1 MDRHGSSMLP
11 FPRSRMRKPVDLPIS
26 AVSRYCHDA
35 FVAMGAPVDQA
46 RTLADV
52 LLEADLRGHVD
63 HGSSLVALFRP
74 DIQAKLINISPRVQ
88 MLNETSVS
96 ILVDGDG
103 GFGAIAASRAMSVCI
118 ERARDVG
125 IGLAAV
131 RNSSHAFYP
140 GYYALQAAEAG
151 LVGFFTTTSRPA
163 IAPTGASERI
173 LGQNPIC
180 YAIPGSEQLPIL
192 LDVGMAASVAKI
204 RIAMNEGR
212 SIPLGWAL
220 DRNGRPTTDPRE
232 AMAGLLLPIGE
243 HKGYGLA
250 LVMDALVGLSGA
262 PTARDAGPHGAVGH
276 FMWALD
282 PRLFGSPDDFR
293 ARVDRL
299 IEQVRSARP
308 LPGHGS
314 PAYPGEEG
322 GRRKAAAVAR
332 GLVKLPEAI
341 AVSMD
346 ETARVLGIAS
356 PLDGVA
362 TAE

>member
-1 MDRHGSSMLP
+1 M
-11 FPRSRMRKPVDLPIS
+11 DLPIS
-26 AVSRYCHDA
+26 AVSRYCFDA
-35 FVAMGAPVDQA
+35 FVAMGAPADQA

-63 HGSSLVALFRP
+63 HGSSLVALFYP
-74 DIQAKLINISPRVQ
+74 DVQSKAVNIAPRVRV
-88 MLNETSVS
+88 LNETSVS
-96 ILVDGDG
+96 VLVDGDG
-103 GFGAIAASRAMSVCI
+103 GFGAIAASGAMSACI
-118 ERARDVG
+118 ERARALGV
-125 IGLAAV
+125 GLAAV

-163 IAPTGASERI
+163 IAPTGARERV

-180 YAIPGSEQLPIL
+180 YAIPGNAQPPIL
-192 LDVGMAASVAKI
+192 VDVGMAASIAKI

-220 DRNGRPTTDPRE
+220 DRDGRPTADPRE
-232 AMAGLLLPIGE
+232 AMSGPLLPIGE

-250 LVMDALVGLSGA
+250 LAMDALVGLSGA

-299 IEQVRSARP
+299 LEQVRDARP
-308 LPGHGS
+308 LPGHGR
-314 PAYPGEEG
+314 PVYPGEQSS
-322 GRRKAAAVAR
+322 RRKAAALATGRVA
-332 GLVKLPEAI
+332 LPEAI
-341 AVSMD
+341 VHSMV
-346 ETARVLGIAS
+346 ETAQMLGIAS

-362 TAE
+362 PSA